1 MCVMNLQKNSLL
13 RLSQKT
19 FTVFSVCQWGIF
31 KKKKAAVGK
40 YKERLRDTGQSV
52 HAQTPQIRCLRWSN
66 IFFVIIQAL
75 FYLLIT
81 ASATFISIPVT
92 AFPFSRNLS
101 SSCCFDF
108 LFMFI
113 NLRLSECRNKD
124 ELLKIIWDCW
134 MSYLLLFKSFGIC
147 SCKFLLEQWK
157 FVHCIIWTFVESS
170 LISFLSV
177 FNVGV

>member
-13 RLSQKT
+13 CLTQKT
-19 FTVFSVCQWGIF
+19 FTVFSVCQWGMF
-31 KKKKAAVGK
+31 KKKGCSWQVQGETEWYRSKCTCTNTSNMVPEVIK
-40 YKERLRDTGQSV
+40 Y
-52 HAQTPQIRCLRWSN
+52 
-66 IFFVIIQAL
+66 FFVIIQAL
-75 FYLLIT
+75 FYLLII

-101 SSCCFDF
+101 SSCCFEL

-134 MSYLLLFKSFGIC
+134 MPYLLLFKTFGIC

-157 FVHCIIWTFVESS
+157 FVHCIIWTFVESH